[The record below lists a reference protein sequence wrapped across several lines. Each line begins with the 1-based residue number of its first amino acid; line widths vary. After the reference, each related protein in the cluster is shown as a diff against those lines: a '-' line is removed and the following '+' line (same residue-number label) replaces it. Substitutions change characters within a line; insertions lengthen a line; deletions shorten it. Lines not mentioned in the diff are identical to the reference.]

1 MPDSF
6 TFGSRLKHAWNA
18 FLNRDP
24 TQTFPDYG
32 PSYSIRPDRVRLTPG
47 NEKSIVSSIITRIAI
62 DVAGTTIQHVRLD
75 QNGRFLEV
83 IHSGL
88 NECLSVRANKDQTGQ
103 AFIQDIVM
111 SLCDEGSVAIVPV
124 DTTLNP
130 RVTGSYDI
138 ESMRTAKI
146 LQWYP
151 DHVRVRLY
159 NDRLGKEEDII
170 LPKSITGIVENPF
183 YAVMNEP
190 NSTLRRLTHK
200 LNLLDAIDDQSGS
213 GKLDLIIKLPYLIK
227 GESRIKQAEQRRK
240 QLEDQL
246 AGSKYGVAYVDGT
259 EQITQLN
266 RSVENNLMKQIEF
279 LTSMLYSQL
288 GITQSVLDG
297 TAKTEEL
304 TNYYSRTI
312 APIVSAIVNEIN
324 TKFLTK
330 TARSQH
336 QAIYYFQDPF
346 KFVPVDKL
354 SEMADKFTR
363 NEIMSSNE
371 IRQII
376 GMKASDDPRADQL
389 LNKNIASPEEMAEM
403 PNEDS
408 TEVYPEQSEASPSV
422 TADDVKQM
430 IDEVFQNGG

>member
-1 MPDSF
+1 MPE
-6 TFGSRLKHAWNA
+6 TFGARLKHAWNA

-24 TQTFPDYG
+24 TSTFPDYG

-75 QNGRFLEV
+75 ENGRFLEV
-83 IHSGL
+83 INSGL
-88 NECLSVRANKDQTGQ
+88 NNCLSVRANKDQTGQ
-103 AFIQDIVM
+103 AFVQDIVM

-124 DTTLNP
+124 DTSFNP
-130 RVTGSYDI
+130 KVTGSYDI

-170 LPKSITGIVENPF
+170 LPKQITGIVENPF

-330 TARSQH
+330 TARSQN
-336 QAIYYFQDPF
+336 QAIRYFQDPF
-346 KFVPVDKL
+346 KFTTLDKL

-363 NEIMSSNE
+363 NEILTSNE
-371 IRQII
+371 VRQII
-376 GMKASDDPRADQL
+376 GMKASNDPRADEL
-389 LNKNIASPEEMAEM
+389 LNKNIANPYGGDPMTQDYYDPATGQ
-403 PNEDS
+403 PYD
-408 TEVYPEQSEASPSV
+408 
-422 TADDVKQM
+422 
-430 IDEVFQNGG
+430 QNGIMYDENLNNQEA

>member
-1 MPDSF
+1 MPEN
-6 TFGSRLKHAWNA
+6 FGARLKHAWNA

-24 TQTFPDYG
+24 TQTFADYG
-32 PSYSIRPDRVRLTPG
+32 PSYSVRPDRVRLTPG

-88 NECLSVRANKDQTGQ
+88 NDCLSVRANKDQTGQ
-103 AFIQDIVM
+103 SFIQDVVM

-124 DTTLNP
+124 DTTFNP
-130 RVTGSYDI
+130 KVTGSYDI

-159 NDRLGKEEDII
+159 NDRLGKEEDITV
-170 LPKSITGIVENPF
+170 PKSMTAIIENPF

-376 GMKASDDPRADQL
+376 GMKASDDPRADEL
-389 LNKNIASPEEMAEM
+389 LNKNIANPYGADPSMQNYYDPSMDPSYD
-403 PNEDS
+403 PNEQMYD
-408 TEVYPEQSEASPSV
+408 ENLNNQEA
-422 TADDVKQM
+422 
-430 IDEVFQNGG
+430 

>member
-1 MPDSF
+1 MPETF

-24 TQTFPDYG
+24 TQTFADYG
-32 PSYSIRPDRVRLTPG
+32 PSYSVRPDRVRLTPG

-83 IHSGL
+83 IPSGL
-88 NECLSVRANKDQTGQ
+88 NNCLSVRANKDQTGQ
-103 AFIQDIVM
+103 SFIQDVVM

-124 DTTLNP
+124 DTTFNP
-130 RVTGSYDI
+130 KVTGSYDV

-151 DHVRVRLY
+151 DHIRVRLY
-159 NDRLGKEEDII
+159 NDQLGKEEDITV
-170 LPKSITGIVENPF
+170 PKSMTAIIENPF

-227 GESRIKQAEQRRK
+227 SESKIKQAERRRK

-246 AGSKYGVAYVDGT
+246 AGSKYGIAYVDGT

-403 PNEDS
+403 PNEDNMG
-408 TEVYPEQSEASPSV
+408 VYHEQSEANPSV

-430 IDEVFQNGG
+430 VNEVFQNGG